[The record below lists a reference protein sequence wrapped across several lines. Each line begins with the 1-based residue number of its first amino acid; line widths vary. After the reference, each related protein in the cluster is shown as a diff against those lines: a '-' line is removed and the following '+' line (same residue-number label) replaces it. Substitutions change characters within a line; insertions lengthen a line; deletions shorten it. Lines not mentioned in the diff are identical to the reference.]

1 MSKQNET
8 SDNPQTGNS
17 SLGIVRLS
25 DFEHFE
31 SVAEELKMN
40 GFDVRVIKGGN
51 GYGWLIEYDTIAG
64 RMKYSCSEKTVMA
77 DYYRFISH
85 YGSKLSKWGLDNKL
99 ETYKH

>member
-8 SDNPQTGNS
+8 FDNHKQGNS

-25 DFEHFE
+25 AFDHCE

-85 YGSKLSKWGLDNKL
+85 YGGRLSKWGLDNKL
-99 ETYKH
+99 ETYQH

>member
-1 MSKQNET
+1 MSKTEKT
-8 SDNPQTGNS
+8 SDNPQTSNS

-25 DFEHFE
+25 AFDHCE

-40 GFDVRVIKGGN
+40 GFDVIVIKGGN

-64 RMKYSCSEKTVMA
+64 RMKYHCSEKTVMA

-85 YGSKLSKWGLDNKL
+85 YGSRLSKWGLDNKL